1 MRNVKRALSL
11 VLVLALA
18 LTMCVVGAG
27 AAKYSDVPSTYAYSS
42 EVQFL
47 SDIEVITG
55 YPDGTFKPENTITR
69 GEAAAVIFRTL
80 AGKES
85 AAQNYQGV
93 TQFSDVSAEHWA
105 CGYVNFC
112 TEMGIINGYP
122 DGTFKPD
129 QTVTYAEYVTMLSRA
144 LGLDIGKDLS
154 YPYGYI
160 AEATVEGINYG
171 VDLGANDPAPRG
183 SVAKLTYNAIFDAT
197 YKRIANN
204 IYTTRKPTIAENVLK
219 LQTMEGVISSIG
231 DYDWTGSGTA
241 GDGKIMLDYADDL
254 DSNTFAYNG
263 AYGDTWVGDYE
274 LDNSYLGK
282 EVKIWYKEDAVSAS
296 GQKIYAVIEKTN
308 TSATLPHIV
317 IRGLIG
323 DDQTKHQ
330 ITYALND
337 VDYKAKLD
345 NQVILV
351 ENNEAWGN
359 LDFVAA
365 TATAEADLAIF
376 VGVRAWLPVTWTFID
391 KDNNGKYDIIHRM
404 VYGFDKVSG
413 INSDVIT
420 LENFGS
426 VDRTENG
433 KAYAWND
440 GLEDVGEDDWVIF
453 YSDGAVTKGAA
464 TPVATYLAMRDGST
478 FDEAGLYG
486 DTDYAIFQKMDFA
499 TLAVEK
505 ISDHDRYVFDGTTFR
520 TWSAN
525 GNYYKDLVSGTT
537 INAEIGDEFDLWY
550 TKQFGGIIASAESA
564 DMSTGNFIVLYA
576 LESSAPDVSR
586 PNANFTVYGFD
597 EKGNDVDFTVKGNKT
612 KGLKEYLAGDG
623 ETRTANNIPLN
634 YANLD
639 ALIGHGAGLG
649 AANGPSGYPY
659 TLCEYKMNSANQIT
673 ELNVY
678 GNIYEVVNTAGDY
691 KTYFNTKTQVLNK
704 KYNVQDNALVFAI
717 NGAVPAN
724 ATVRVLTGSFPKVS
738 GATADIVGY
747 KLKDGEDVKA
757 LATVITTG
765 HFSSSDTEDI
775 IGYLRAIDK
784 FDDHYEYTIAYGDD
798 AATVISSRAG
808 DIDTIVADD
817 DLFTLDDW
825 STQLGRKAGMI
836 MFDITGTGNI
846 ENMRAL
852 TTAAMTTVETNA
864 DSEYL
869 AAFVVEKVDS
879 AKKTVTLRP
888 ITNANVN
895 SSAKPISGAD
905 LWSAAE
911 VAGIFAEYDAGVG
924 EVFSLA
930 SSANVFVINP
940 STTNQANVKLGTL
953 GDLQKATTDAA
964 GNITRGMVV
973 TLAYNGDDDEIIA
986 IFANK
991 EVVK

>member
-85 AAQNYQGV
+85 AAQNYQGG
-93 TQFSDVSAEHWA
+93 TQFSDVSADHWA
-105 CGYVNFC
+105 SGYVNFC

-129 QTVTYAEYVTMLSRA
+129 QTVTYAEYVTMLARA

-204 IYTTRKPTIAENVLK
+204 IYTTKKPTIAENVLK
-219 LQTMEGVISSIG
+219 LKTMEGVISSIQ

-241 GDGKIMLDYADDL
+241 GEGKIRLDYADDL
-254 DSNTFAYNG
+254 SNDFTNYNG
-263 AYGDTWVGDYE
+263 NYGDTWTGDYT

-282 EVKIWYKEDAVSAS
+282 EVKIWYKEDPVTAS
-296 GQKIYAVIEKTN
+296 GQKIYAVIEKQN
-308 TSATLPHIV
+308 TTATLPHIV

-323 DDQTKHQ
+323 DDLTKHQ

-359 LDFVAA
+359 LDFETAA
-365 TATAEADLAIF
+365 NIATSETTLANF
-376 VGVRAWLPVTWTFID
+376 VGVRAWLPVTWTFMD
-391 KDNNGKYDIIHRM
+391 TDSNGKYDIIHRM
-404 VYGFDKVSG
+404 VYGFDKVSS

-426 VDRTENG
+426 IDRSDNG
-433 KAYAWND
+433 KVYAWND
-440 GLEDVGEDDWVIF
+440 GLEDVGEDDWVIY
-453 YSDGAVTKGAA
+453 YSDGAVSAGSAS
-464 TPVATYLAMRDGST
+464 PVATYLAMAAGPQFEDS
-478 FDEAGLYG
+478 GLYG
-486 DTDYAIFQKMDFA
+486 DTDYATFQKMDFA

-525 GNYYKDLVSGTT
+525 GSYYKDLVSGTT

-564 DMSTGNFIVLYA
+564 DMSTGNFIVLYGV
-576 LESSAPDVSR
+576 ESSVPDR

-597 EKGNDVDFTVKGNKT
+597 EKGNDVDFVIKGNKT
-612 KGLKEYLAGDG
+612 KGLKEYFAGDG
-623 ETRTANNIPLN
+623 ETRTANNVPLN
-634 YANLD
+634 YANLS
-639 ALIGHGAGLG
+639 ASL
-649 AANGPSGYPY
+649 AAATATSGMPY
-659 TLCEYKMNSANQIT
+659 ALCEYKMNSANQIT

-678 GNIYEVVNTAGDY
+678 GNISETVNTSGDY
-691 KTYFNTKTQVLNK
+691 KTYFNTKTQVFNK
-704 KYNVQDNALVFAI
+704 KYNIQDNALVFAI
-717 NGAVPAN
+717 NGTTPSN
-724 ATVRVLTGSFPKVS
+724 ETVRVLTGTFPKVS
-738 GATADIVGY
+738 GTSADVVGY

-757 LATVITTG
+757 LVTVISSG

-775 IGYLRAIDK
+775 IGYLRSVDR
-784 FDDHYEYTIAYGDD
+784 FSDHYEYTIAYGDN
-798 AATVISSRAG
+798 AATVLSSRTG

-817 DLFTLDDW
+817 DLFTTDDW
-825 STQLGRKAGMI
+825 TTQMGRKAGMI
-836 MFDITGTGNI
+836 MFDVTASGNI

-852 TTAAMTTVETNA
+852 TTAAMTTTETNA

-869 AAFVVEKVDS
+869 AAYVVEKVDS
-879 AKKTVTLRP
+879 SKKTVTLRP

-895 SSAKPISGAD
+895 ASAKPISGAD
-905 LWSAAE
+905 LWNAAE

-930 SSANVFVINP
+930 SNANVFVINP
-940 STTNQANVKLGTL
+940 NTTNQAGTTLGSL

-991 EVVK
+991 EIVK